1 MDEIRRDLKDSQVF
15 HFGTINNSFSSLS
28 SGEKNNNLKN
38 EYYNIEIQQFEKGNN
53 NKSRVNIAKT
63 QNIFSQCLKPKKIIL
78 FLLILFITIIYK
90 FHSRSK
96 NLENQINLITREKLR
111 ITNINKELDLSLHKM
126 EQDYKST
133 KLKLESTE
141 KSLKELQIKYNS
153 IYPKEGLISGEI
165 PNDTILIPLMS
176 SIIKNYEEYLK
187 ILDMISP
194 GSILTMHLIYKTMFH
209 GDDLKTFKKR
219 AKKHERTLILIET
232 NSGKRF
238 GGYSTKDW
246 GIFRELLSNFID
258 INSFQEDKHSFLF
271 SLDNYK
277 KYSVRD
283 TSKAIYSDDK
293 HVLVFGDGDIII
305 KDNYLVK
312 KSESFFPKT
321 YGNSGVDKVNDLC
334 GDNSFIVKNIEMFA
348 VHKLR

>member
-1 MDEIRRDLKDSQVF
+1 MNDIRRDDKDSQIF
-15 HFGTINNSFSSLS
+15 HFGSINNSFSSLYS
-28 SGEKNNNLKN
+28 DKSENKIENNYN
-38 EYYNIEIQQFEKGNN
+38 NIEIEQFEKGNN
-53 NKSRVNIAKT
+53 NNNRINLNKNKSICT
-63 QNIFSQCLKPKKIIL
+63 KPSFLIIL
-78 FLLILFITIIYK
+78 ILLISLITIYK
-90 FHSRSK
+90 FHSRTKTLESK
-96 NLENQINLITREKLR
+96 LKILTSEKLR
-111 ITNINKELDLSLHKM
+111 IENINKELDLSLNKI
-126 EQDYKST
+126 EQNQKETLS
-133 KLKLESTE
+133 KLESAE
-141 KSLKELQIKYNS
+141 KKLKKIEKEYNS
-153 IYPKEGLISGEI
+153 LFPKETLISNNI
-165 PNDTILIPLMS
+165 QINTISIPLMS
-176 SIIKNYEEYLK
+176 SIIKDYFEYLK

-209 GDDLKTFKKR
+209 GDDLSTFKKR
-219 AKKHERTLILIET
+219 ANRHERTLILIET
-232 NSGKRF
+232 NDNKRF

-258 INSFQEDKHSFLF
+258 INSFQEDKNSFLF

-283 TSKAIYSDDK
+283 TSKAIYSDNK

>member
-1 MDEIRRDLKDSQVF
+1 
-15 HFGTINNSFSSLS
+15 
-28 SGEKNNNLKN
+28 
-38 EYYNIEIQQFEKGNN
+38 
-53 NKSRVNIAKT
+53 
-63 QNIFSQCLKPKKIIL
+63 
-78 FLLILFITIIYK
+78 
-90 FHSRSK
+90 
-96 NLENQINLITREKLR
+96 
-111 ITNINKELDLSLHKM
+111 
-126 EQDYKST
+126 
-133 KLKLESTE
+133 
-141 KSLKELQIKYNS
+141 
-153 IYPKEGLISGEI
+153 
-165 PNDTILIPLMS
+165 MS

-209 GDDLKTFKKR
+209 GDDINTFKKR

>member
-1 MDEIRRDLKDSQVF
+1 MNDIRRDDKDSQIF
-15 HFGTINNSFSSLS
+15 HFGSINNSFSSLYS
-28 SGEKNNNLKN
+28 DKSENKIENNYN
-38 EYYNIEIQQFEKGNN
+38 NIEIEQFEKGNN
-53 NKSRVNIAKT
+53 NNNRINLNKNKSICT
-63 QNIFSQCLKPKKIIL
+63 KPSFLIIL
-78 FLLILFITIIYK
+78 ILLISLITIYK
-90 FHSRSK
+90 FHSRTKTLESK
-96 NLENQINLITREKLR
+96 LKILTSEKLR
-111 ITNINKELDLSLHKM
+111 IENINKELDLSLNKI
-126 EQDYKST
+126 EQNQKETLS
-133 KLKLESTE
+133 KLESAE
-141 KSLKELQIKYNS
+141 KKLKKIEKEYNS
-153 IYPKEGLISGEI
+153 LFPKETLISNNI
-165 PNDTILIPLMS
+165 QINTISIPLMS
-176 SIIKNYEEYLK
+176 SIIKDYFEYLK

-209 GDDLKTFKKR
+209 GDDIKTFKKR
-219 AKKHERTLILIET
+219 ARKHERTLILIET

-246 GIFRELLSNFID
+246 GIFREILSNFID

-277 KYSVRD
+277 KYTVRD

-321 YGNSGVDKVNDLC
+321 YGNAGVDKVNDLC
-334 GDNSFIVKNIEMFA
+334 GGNSFIVKNIEMFA